1 MSDQPQGL
9 NSKTRNV
16 ADIVAKAISDVQLV
30 GPEIVNETPTMVYS
44 LRINL
49 QTKTSYTG
57 TAKVWLGVTDGLLRQ
72 MEIQS
77 TVTGESGDQAQIQT
91 QITYEYD
98 PSIKIEPPA
107 L

>member
-1 MSDQPQGL
+1 VTELINIDNVWYYKDLSGKWAKSDQPQGL

-44 LRINL
+44 LKFNL

-57 TAKVWLGVTDGLLRQ
+57 TAKVWLGV
-72 MEIQS
+72 
-77 TVTGESGDQAQIQT
+77 
-91 QITYEYD
+91 
-98 PSIKIEPPA
+98 IEPPA